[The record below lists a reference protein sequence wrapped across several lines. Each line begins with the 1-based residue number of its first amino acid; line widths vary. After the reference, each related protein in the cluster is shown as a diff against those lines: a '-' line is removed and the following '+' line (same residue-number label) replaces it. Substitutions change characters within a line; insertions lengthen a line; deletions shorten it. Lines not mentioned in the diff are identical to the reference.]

1 MLSILHYLGKEVAR
15 DMMDASILPKPGDI
29 AVAAIADDEPPIQ
42 KLKKAHLVLR
52 ALYPV
57 NWIN

>member
-15 DMMDASILPKPGDI
+15 HMMDASILPKPGDI

-42 KLKKAHLVLR
+42 KLKKAHLFLR

-57 NWIN
+57 N